1 MLCERLGI
9 QMCNTLLNTVSE
21 VVNKTEI
28 HSYIGLLDFFYIN
41 ILNLANRVMLVK
53 ASSEV
58 TQ

>member
-1 MLCERLGI
+1 
-9 QMCNTLLNTVSE
+9 MCNTLLNTVSE
-21 VVNKTEI
+21 VVNKTGI

>member
-1 MLCERLGI
+1 
-9 QMCNTLLNTVSE
+9 MCNTLLNTVSE